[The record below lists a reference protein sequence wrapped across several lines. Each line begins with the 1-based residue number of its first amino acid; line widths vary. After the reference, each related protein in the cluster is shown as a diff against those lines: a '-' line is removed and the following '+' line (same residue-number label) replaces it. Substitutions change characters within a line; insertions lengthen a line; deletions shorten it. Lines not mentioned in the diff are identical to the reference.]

1 MDPVKIF
8 TKILGKYDE
17 LHTNDLFFQ
26 SIETVLNV
34 TINKISFVTLT
45 LYTLTYNNRSIY
57 HNINIYST

>member
-8 TKILGKYDE
+8 TKILGKYGE

-34 TINKISFVTLT
+34 TFNEISFVTFK
-45 LYTLTYNNRSIY
+45 LYTLTYKNRSIY
-57 HNINIYST
+57 HIINIYST